1 MNYSKLFRYTNP
13 RKVLDIG
20 AHIGEFS
27 QQVKRFNPEADV
39 LMIEANPNCE
49 PYLNKLNIP
58 YQMVALSKEKGEAE
72 LFVEKVN
79 EIGTGA
85 SLYRENTQYYADD
98 KFDTV
103 KVHTD
108 SLDNLNYFEDQFID
122 LVKLDV
128 QGAEYDILEG
138 GRKTITRSGHV
149 LIEVSLLEYNLGAP
163 QIEAVVN
170 KMKEYGFM
178 IEDILDYQRSSENI
192 LFQLDILFKNSY
204 IY

>member
-1 MNYSKLFRYTNP
+1 MDYNKLFRYTNP
-13 RKVLDIG
+13 RRVLDIG
-20 AHIGEFS
+20 AHVGQFS
-27 QQVKRFNPEADV
+27 QQVLRFNPEADII
-39 LMIEANPNCE
+39 MIEANPNCE
-49 PYLNKLNIP
+49 PHLNKLNIP
-58 YQMVALSKEKGEAE
+58 YQIIALSKGKGEAE

-85 SLYRENTQYYADD
+85 SLYRENTEYYADD

-103 KVHTD
+103 RVQTD
-108 SLDNLNYFEDQFID
+108 SLDNLNYFENEFID

-163 QIEAVVN
+163 QIEAVID

>member
-13 RKVLDIG
+13 RRVLDIG
-20 AHIGEFS
+20 AHIGQFS
-27 QQVKRFNPEADV
+27 QQVKRFNPEADIIMV
-39 LMIEANPNCE
+39 EANPNCE
-49 PYLNKLNIP
+49 PYLNKLDIP
-58 YQMVALSKEKGEAE
+58 YQMIALSKEKGEAE

-85 SLYRENTQYYADD
+85 SLYRENTEYYADD

-103 KVHTD
+103 RVQLD

>member
-1 MNYSKLFRYTNP
+1 MDYNKLFRYTNP

-20 AHIGEFS
+20 AHIGSFT
-27 QQVKRFNPEADV
+27 QQVLRFNPDAKV
-39 LMIEANPNCE
+39 IMIEANPNCE
-49 PYLNKLNIP
+49 PYLSKLNIP

-72 LFVEKVN
+72 LYVEKVN

-85 SLYRENTQYYADD
+85 SLYRENTEYYADD

-103 KVHTD
+103 KVQTEALD
-108 SLDNLNYFEDQFID
+108 SLNYFEDEFID

-138 GRKTITRSGHV
+138 GRKTILRSGHV

-163 QIEAVVN
+163 QIEHIVN
-170 KMKEYGFM
+170 KMKEYGFV

-192 LFQLDILFKNSY
+192 LFQLDLLFKNSY

>member
-1 MNYSKLFRYTNP
+1 MDYNKLFRYTNP
-13 RKVLDIG
+13 RRVLDIG
-20 AHIGEFS
+20 AHVGQFS
-27 QQVKRFNPEADV
+27 QQVKRFNPEADII
-39 LMIEANPNCE
+39 MIEANPNCE
-49 PYLNKLNIP
+49 PYLNKLDIP
-58 YQMVALSKEKGEAE
+58 YQMIALSRDKGEAE

-103 KVHTD
+103 KVQTN
-108 SLDNLNYFEDQFID
+108 SLDNLNYFENEFID

-170 KMKEYGFM
+170 KMKEYGFI
-178 IEDILDYQRSSENI
+178 IEDILDYQRTPENL
-192 LFQLDILFKNSY
+192 LFQLDLLFKNSY

>member
-13 RKVLDIG
+13 RRVLDIG
-20 AHIGEFS
+20 AHVGQFS
-27 QQVKRFNPEADV
+27 QQVKRFNPEADII
-39 LMIEANPNCE
+39 MIEANPNCE
-49 PYLNKLNIP
+49 PYLNKLDIP
-58 YQMVALSKEKGEAE
+58 YQMIALSKEKGEAE

-85 SLYRENTQYYADD
+85 SLYRENTEYYADD

-103 KVHTD
+103 RVQLD

>member
-58 YQMVALSKEKGEAE
+58 YQMIALSKEKGEAE

-178 IEDILDYQRSSENI
+178 IEDILDYQHSSENI

>member
-13 RKVLDIG
+13 RRVLDIG
-20 AHIGEFS
+20 AHIGQFS
-27 QQVKRFNPEADV
+27 QQVKRFNPEADIIMV
-39 LMIEANPNCE
+39 EANPNCE
-49 PYLNKLNIP
+49 PYLNKLDIP
-58 YQMVALSKEKGEAE
+58 YQMIALSKEKGEAE

-85 SLYRENTQYYADD
+85 SLYRENTEYYADD

-103 KVHTD
+103 RVHLD
-108 SLDNLNYFEDQFID
+108 SLDNLDYFEDQFID

>member
-1 MNYSKLFRYTNP
+1 MNYTKLLTYTNP
-13 RKVLDIG
+13 RKVLDVG
-20 AHIGEFS
+20 AHVGEFS
-27 QQVKRFNPEADV
+27 TVIKNNVTDADII
-39 LMIEANPNCE
+39 MIEANPNCE
-49 PYLNKLNIP
+49 PYLNKTGIP
-58 YQMVALSKEKGEAE
+58 YQMLALSREKGEAE
-72 LFVEKVN
+72 LYVEKVN

-85 SLYRENTQYYADD
+85 SLYRENTEYYADG
-98 KFDTV
+98 KFETV
-103 KVHTD
+103 KVITD
-108 SLDNLNYFEDQFID
+108 SLDNLNYFEGEMID

-138 GRKTITRSGHV
+138 GRKTIMRSKHV

-170 KMKEYGFM
+170 KMKEYGFI

-192 LFQLDILFKNSY
+192 LFQLDLLFKNSY

>member
-13 RKVLDIG
+13 RRVLDIG
-20 AHIGEFS
+20 AHVGQFS
-27 QQVKRFNPEADV
+27 QQVKRFNPEADII
-39 LMIEANPNCE
+39 MIEANPNCE
-49 PYLNKLNIP
+49 PYLNKLDIP
-58 YQMVALSKEKGEAE
+58 YQMIALSKEKGEAE

-85 SLYRENTQYYADD
+85 SLYRENTEYYADD

-103 KVHTD
+103 RVHLD
-108 SLDNLNYFEDQFID
+108 SLDNLDYFEDQFID